1 MYSEKDL
8 EIIDLLTSL
17 LNYDVARIIVDKKI
31 YLEKLFTCDGCGA
44 KEIEGRKYKI
54 CKCTYGCDYCGNCYV
69 NLQYCND
76 CNYLIDYR
84 SPPSP

>member
-1 MYSEKDL
+1 MYLEKDI
-8 EIIDLLTSL
+8 EIQNLLTSL

-31 YLEKLFTCDGCGA
+31 YLEKLFTCDGCG
-44 KEIEGRKYKI
+44 KKGIEGKKYKI

-76 CNYLIDYR
+76 CNYLRDYR